1 MDDAN
6 NTTDI
11 NIDDSILL
19 SIKKMLGMEPE
30 FTQFDSDIILHINTI
45 IQVLYQIGLDIPD
58 GFTVIDQ
65 NNLWTEYIKDPR
77 YTKITS
83 LIKQY
88 IFLRVR
94 MMFDP
99 PSLQTLSTSIQE
111 SNKETQ
117 WRISQWINYYEQNDP
132 NEVNK
137 EEEEDNDN
145 V

>member
-1 MDDAN
+1 MNDVN

-30 FTQFDSDIILHINTI
+30 FTQFDPDIILHINTI

-58 GFTVIDQ
+58 GFTVVDQ
-65 NNLWTEYIKDPR
+65 NSLWTDYIKDPR

-88 IFLRVR
+88 IFMRVR
-94 MMFDP
+94 MIFDP
-99 PSLQTLSTSIQE
+99 PSSATLATSIQE
-111 SNKETQ
+111 SINEMQ
-117 WRISQWINYYEQNDP
+117 WRISQWIDYYEQNEP

-137 EEEEDNDN
+137 EEEVNDN

>member
-30 FTQFDSDIILHINTI
+30 FTQFDSDIILHINAI
-45 IQVLYQIGLDIPD
+45 IQVLYQVGLDITD

-65 NNLWTEYIKDPR
+65 NNLWTDYIQDPR
-77 YTKITS
+77 YAKITS

-88 IFLRVR
+88 IFMRVR
-94 MMFDP
+94 MIFDP
-99 PSLQTLSTSIQE
+99 PSSQTLAASIQE
-111 SNKETQ
+111 SINEMQ
-117 WRISQWINYYEQNDP
+117 WRISQWIDYYDQNEP

-137 EEEEDNDN
+137 EEEVNDN